1 MSKPRPKIEPH
12 RCKTALY
19 LRRKPLPV
27 VAAAAGVSLRHLEYV
42 IQGQRPGSRRVYD
55 AIRHAVG
62 ADGWRFAVCET
73 DSLADQGGDH
83 AAH

>member
-1 MSKPRPKIEPH
+1 MYEPRPRIEPH

-42 IQGQRPGSRRVYD
+42 IQGQRPGSRRVYE
-55 AIRHAVG
+55 AIREAVG
-62 ADGWRFAVCET
+62 PAGWQFVICEA
-73 DSLADQGGDH
+73 DSLADGGSEH
-83 AAH
+83 AAN